1 MFFFVERKVRAILQ
15 FFLMILFLGLT
26 AAFAALNDG
35 IINMNYFIGESEI
48 RLTYLLLAC
57 IIFGSLMSLIMLSG
71 SYLKMR
77 FELRK
82 LRNSVAVQNEELSN
96 LRALP
101 VKEPY

>member
-1 MFFFVERKVRAILQ
+1 VRAILQ
-15 FFLMILFLGLT
+15 FFLVILFLGLT

-35 IINMNYFIGESEI
+35 IITMNYFIGEAEI

-57 IIFGSLMSLIMLSG
+57 IIFGSLMSLLLISG
-71 SYLKMR
+71 NYLKMR
-77 FELRK
+77 FEVRK
-82 LRNSVAVQNEELSN
+82 LRKAVSIKNQELSN